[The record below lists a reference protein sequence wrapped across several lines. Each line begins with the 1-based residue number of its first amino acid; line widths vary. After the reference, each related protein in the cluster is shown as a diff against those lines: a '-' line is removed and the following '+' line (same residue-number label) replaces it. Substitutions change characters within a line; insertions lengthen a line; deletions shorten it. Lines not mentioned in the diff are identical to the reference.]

1 MRIIFVYNDGINN
14 KGEAMKFKM
23 IFLLTLVLMLT
34 ACSSFREIDV
44 TDDGELRRIT
54 TEDTSE
60 IDIPGK
66 PENIV
71 LFRTIDPGNAALLGY
86 EPTAVNRALE
96 GNETLTN
103 EVGQSLTF
111 LEPGDIEGLKAI
123 DPDLIVTYS
132 PDEYFDQYSEVAPT
146 IRMSYSGGILSP
158 FSPRVYLTQ
167 LYYLGVILNKEEE
180 ANKIGDEWEGQTTVL
195 KRELNTQVD
204 NKNAVVAVAHE
215 DGYLL
220 YNEYMS
226 YGTEAV
232 YDVLGFQMDSA
243 LQSHLEDNLF
253 DVKTPSDLSEF
264 EADYVFVNTPDYE
277 NEDIKT
283 EFAQALD
290 IEKGHVILLNSEDT
304 ITNDL
309 ISIQKQTEYIVDKIN
324 EAGE

>member
-1 MRIIFVYNDGINN
+1 
-14 KGEAMKFKM
+14 MKFKM

-111 LEPGDIEGLKAI
+111 LEPGDIEGLKAV

-215 DGYLL
+215 DGYVL

>member
-111 LEPGDIEGLKAI
+111 LEPGDIEGLKAV

-215 DGYLL
+215 DGYVL